1 MLPPQMHHW
10 FQVLLLSMNQLVTLP
25 PEIAALTALTH
36 LDVSLNSITG
46 LTSGQLPP
54 RLVRLNMQVGEQM
67 APKHY
72 MLVVE
77 KVLNPNR
84 R

>member
-46 LTSGQLPP
+46 LTATSP
-54 RLVRLNMQVGEQM
+54 RAAQHAGRGTNGPKILHVGGREG
-67 APKHY
+67 PK
-72 MLVVE
+72 
-77 KVLNPNR
+77 P
-84 R
+84 